1 MAEMEMSKDLVDKI
15 LQALEIAKNTGKI
28 KKGSNET
35 TKAIER
41 GDTKLVVIAKDV
53 EPKEIV
59 MHLPVL
65 CEEKKCEY
73 VYIPSKEELGR
84 AVGINVGTAAACIIQ
99 PGEAKE
105 LVGEIIKKIKK
116 SWLNGR
122 RCSTSWSSPI
132 IG

>member
-1 MAEMEMSKDLVDKI
+1 MAEFEIPKDLVDKV
-15 LQALEIAKNTGKI
+15 LQALEVAKNTGKI

-41 GDTKLVVIAKDV
+41 GKTKLVVIAKDI

-73 VYIPSKEELGR
+73 VYVPSKEELGR
-84 AVGINVGTAAACIIQ
+84 ATGINVSTASACIVE
-99 PGEAKE
+99 PGEAKDLLE
-105 LVGEIIKKIKK
+105 EIIKQIKTIKK
-116 SWLNGR
+116 S
-122 RCSTSWSSPI
+122 
-132 IG
+132 

>member
-1 MAEMEMSKDLVDKI
+1 MAELEMSKDLIDKI
-15 LQALEIAKNTGKI
+15 LQALEVAKNTGKI
-28 KKGSNET
+28 KKGTNET

-41 GDTKLVVIAKDV
+41 GEAKLVVIAKDI

-73 VYIPSKEELGR
+73 VHIPSKEELGR
-84 AVGINVGTAAACIIQ
+84 AVGINVGTASACIIQ

-105 LVGEIIKKIKK
+105 LVAEIIKKIKTK
-116 SWLNGR
+116 
-122 RCSTSWSSPI
+122 
-132 IG
+132 